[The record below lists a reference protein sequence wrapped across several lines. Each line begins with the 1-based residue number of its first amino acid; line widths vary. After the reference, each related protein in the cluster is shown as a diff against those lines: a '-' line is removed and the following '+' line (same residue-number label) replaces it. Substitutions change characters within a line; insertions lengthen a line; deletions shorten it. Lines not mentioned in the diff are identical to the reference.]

1 MRKISLFFILT
12 ITFISAAVNGQDNN
26 EPKNLSADV
35 LAKTEDKLVFG
46 GYGQVDYAKQFAKD
60 RSMNSSLDVS
70 RLILSMGYNFSQKTS
85 FFTEIEFEH
94 VKELYVEQAFINHS
108 FNDFL
113 NLRTGLLLVPMGI
126 INEYHEPTTFNGVNR
141 PSVDNIIVPTT
152 WREIGL
158 GLTGRF
164 QEPGIKYQ
172 VYLLNGF
179 LGYDGAKGLINGE
192 KFLRDAR
199 QKGARS
205 VMTSPDLSVR
215 IDYFA
220 LTGLKIGLSGYFG
233 KTESALYKNLEL
245 SNSSAVSRADSSVTG
260 LVMGGLDAR
269 YNKGGLAL
277 RGEFII
283 STLSNTE
290 QYNKLSGKDAG
301 KMITG
306 SYAEIAY
313 NLLYGS
319 GSKQSLT
326 PFFRYEYYNTHYKVE
341 PGLTKQDKY
350 NVTEYVFGLGWKLAA
365 GAVLKADMQL
375 AKSKAD
381 DTTRKIIN
389 AGIGVWF

>member
-1 MRKISLFFILT
+1 MGKISLFI
-12 ITFISAAVNGQDNN
+12 IMTFTFMSAAVNGQESN

-35 LAKTEDKLVFG
+35 LSKTEDKLVFG
-46 GYGQVDYAKQFAKD
+46 GYGQIDYAKQFEED

-70 RLILSMGYNFSQKTS
+70 RLVLSMGYNFSQKTS
-85 FFTEIEFEH
+85 FFSEIEFEH
-94 VKELYVEQAFINHS
+94 VKELYVEQAFVNHS

-113 NLRTGLLLVPMGI
+113 NLKAGLLLVPMGI

-164 QEPGIKYQ
+164 QDQGIKYQ

-179 LGYDGAKGLINGE
+179 LGYDGTKGLIGGE

-205 VMTSPDLSVR
+205 IMTSPDLSVK
-215 IDYFA
+215 IDYYG

-245 SNSSAVSRADSSVTG
+245 SNPSSVARADSSVTG

-269 YNKGGLAL
+269 YNTGGLAL
-277 RGEFII
+277 RGEII
-283 STLSNTE
+283 VSTLSNTE
-290 QYNKLSGKDAG
+290 QYNTLSGRDAG

-313 NLLYGS
+313 NLLFRS

-326 PFFRYEYYNTHYKVE
+326 PFFRYEHYNTHYKVE
-341 PGLTKQDKY
+341 PGLPKLDKY
-350 NVTEYVFGLGWKLAA
+350 NVTEYVFGIGWKLAA

-375 AKSKAD
+375 AKSVAD
-381 DTTRKIIN
+381 NTSRKIFN